1 MGWTKV
7 AAPGGTGANEDLVA
21 VHAHGALTDIL
32 VIDGGSSVAGRDYV
46 DHEIGDVAWFVRR
59 FADAL
64 ATVLDKVPDAVY
76 AQDEM
81 VAAAVEATR
90 AGYLAAGA
98 GAVVPAYAWPIAA
111 LTWVRIIHH
120 GGEDELRLYCLGDC
134 KTLLRLPDGCVR
146 DLDPWTNPQEAVL
159 QGVLAGLPSDPAERK
174 ARLLPLLRAR
184 REQQNA
190 AAAPGVLCLRPAGP
204 AGSFAARRHTLRV
217 GPGASLLCMTD
228 GFYRLVDPY
237 AVFSPAGLIDA
248 CRTRGLDAMLAVL
261 RALEARGGIGGL
273 TVKPADDAA
282 AVLWTAGAEHFT
294 NDRETPWTTPDAAP

>member
-7 AAPGGTGANEDLVA
+7 AAPGGSGANEDLVA
-21 VHAHGALTDIL
+21 VHGHGALTDIL

-59 FADAL
+59 FAATLAAL
-64 ATVLDKVPDAVY
+64 LAEAPDAGS

-81 VAAAVEATR
+81 VAAAVDATR
-90 AGYLAAGA
+90 AGYLAASA
-98 GAVVPAYAWPIAA
+98 GAAVPAYAWPIAA

-120 GGEDELRLYCLGDC
+120 RGEDELRLYCLGDC
-134 KTLLRLPDGCVR
+134 KTLLRMPDGSVR

-159 QGVLAGLPSDPAERK
+159 QGVLAGLPPDPAARK

-204 AGSFAARRHTLRV
+204 FDARRQNLRV

-237 AVFSPAGLIDA
+237 DALSPAGLIDA
-248 CRTRGLDAMLAVL
+248 CRARGLEAVLAEL

-282 AVLWTAGAEHFT
+282 AVLWTAGAHDFT
-294 NDRETPWTTPDAAP
+294 NDRETQWTTPDAGP